1 MADIIKPDFDG
12 KKEGFYKDLYRLLEF
27 YKLLIQI
34 INSLEGCLIVFD
46 DELNLDYMKLCTRI
60 SAILKKEGFGD
71 LNKFDWRPIENL
83 RLFCNYL
90 SESPDINLEFR
101 TINRQCNIFLSA
113 VEEAFIRAGEKT
125 YPISI
130 DDVKLID
137 SIRKHI
143 GQQQRQKKEHEAKM
157 QKESE
162 EFNRLFWGSGSEPQ
176 KKIETILDNFPN
188 YDFDFVEDGVIRNF
202 LLNDLQEAKNAFQN
216 ELYKSTIVLCGG
228 IIEALLIDALRC
240 IDNVAK
246 EGYYQRYIK
255 DRKKKDTKVK
265 EIDEWKLYELIEIA
279 EQQGIIGQDS
289 VRHSKNAQDYRNLIH
304 LYAQKRVGLTTTKHT
319 ATAVILAVSMVNDDI
334 INWYSENPF

>member
-12 KKEGFYKDLYRLLEF
+12 KKGDYHKELYRLLEF
-27 YKLLIQI
+27 YRLLIQI
-34 INSLEGCLIVFD
+34 MESLEGYLIISN
-46 DELNLDYMKLCTRI
+46 DELNLDYLKLCSRI
-60 SAILKKEGFGD
+60 SKILKKDGFDD
-71 LNKFDWRPIENL
+71 LNKLDWRPIENL
-83 RLFCNYL
+83 RDFCDAL
-90 SESPDINLEFR
+90 SESPDIIDWEYR
-101 TINRQCNIFLSA
+101 TTIQQCNSFLNV
-113 VEEAFIRAGEKT
+113 VEEAFVVAGEKT
-125 YPISI
+125 YPFSI

-137 SIRKHI
+137 NIRIHI
-143 GQQQRQKKEHEAKM
+143 GQQQRQKKEYKIQTEK
-157 QKESE
+157 SNE
-162 EFNRLFWGSGSEPQ
+162 EFNRIFWDSGSEPQ
-176 KKIETILDNFPN
+176 KKIEVILNDFPK
-188 YDFDFVEDGVIRNF
+188 YDFAFVKDGVIRNF
-202 LLNDLQEAKNAFQN
+202 LLNDMKEAKNAFQN

-334 INWYSENPF
+334 IN